1 MTFEEFFT
9 KKKIDLIALKKADN
23 SLYEEF
29 RKHFAAMGEKSFD
42 HTKKF
47 WFNRLRKSY
56 RLEEVIVDQK
66 ESKKS
71 VEVKEQ
77 QTVTTEQ
84 AIPATGFKPRFRA
97 PAIPSKPTTDTVSE
111 VDTNEPTKPE
121 TEGTTKPAGFK
132 PRFRAGATKAAIPKD
147 PATETTDATP
157 NAEQETAPIPEL
169 QASEGVDKT
178 AAANPISEETKKP
191 AGFKPRFKAGVTKAA
206 ITTDP
211 AAETASTDATPNAR
225 QETAPTAELQ
235 ASEATDKTEAVNP
248 ASEETKKPAGFKPRF
263 KAGVTK
269 AAITTNPAAEAA
281 STDAT
286 PNTEQETPP
295 IPELQASEGVDKT
308 AAANPISEEINKPA
322 GFKPRFKAGVTKAAI
337 TKDPTTETG
346 KTDATPNAEQETL
359 PIPELQVPEA
369 TDKTEAVNPASE
381 EINKP
386 AGFKPR
392 FKAGVTKAA
401 ITKDPTTET
410 GKTDATPNAEQ
421 ETPPIPELQVS
432 EATDKIE
439 AVNPASEEINKPA
452 GFKHRFKAGVTK
464 AAITKAAITKAAIT
478 KDPATETGKTDT
490 PSDTEQETP
499 PTAEQQVPEATDK
512 TEVANPASEEI
523 NKPVGFKPRFKAG
536 VTKVKNKDSE

>member
-169 QASEGVDKT
+169 QASEATDKT
-178 AAANPISEETKKP
+178 AAANPTSEETKKPAGFKPRFKAGVTKAAITKDPAAEAASTDASPNVRPETAPTAELQAAEGVDKTEVANPTSEETKKP

-211 AAETASTDATPNAR
+211 ATETASTDASPNAR
-225 QETAPTAELQ
+225 QETAPIPEVQ
-235 ASEATDKTEAVNP
+235 ASEGVDKTAAVNP
-248 ASEETKKPAGFKPRF
+248 ISEETKKPAGFKPRF

-269 AAITTNPAAEAA
+269 AAITNDPAAETGK
-281 STDAT
+281 TDAT
-286 PNTEQETPP
+286 PNAEQETAP
-295 IPELQASEGVDKT
+295 IPEQQGSEATDKT
-308 AAANPISEEINKPA
+308 EVVNPTSEEINKPA

-337 TKDPTTETG
+337 TKD
-346 KTDATPNAEQETL
+346 
-359 PIPELQVPEA
+359 
-369 TDKTEAVNPASE
+369 S
-381 EINKP
+381 
-386 AGFKPR
+386 
-392 FKAGVTKAA
+392 
-401 ITKDPTTET
+401 
-410 GKTDATPNAEQ
+410 
-421 ETPPIPELQVS
+421 
-432 EATDKIE
+432 
-439 AVNPASEEINKPA
+439 
-452 GFKHRFKAGVTK
+452 
-464 AAITKAAITKAAIT
+464 
-478 KDPATETGKTDT
+478 ATETGKTDT
-490 PSDTEQETP
+490 ISDTEQETP

-512 TEVANPASEEI
+512 TETANPASEEI

>member
-77 QTVTTEQ
+77 QTVTTKE

-111 VDTNEPTKPE
+111 VDTNEPTKTE

-132 PRFRAGATKAAIPKD
+132 PRFRAGATKAAIAKD
-147 PATETTDATP
+147 PVTETASTDATP
-157 NAEQETAPIPEL
+157 NAEQETASIPEL

-178 AAANPISEETKKP
+178 AAANPTSEETKKPAGFKPRFKAGVTKAAITKDPAAEAASTDASPNVRPETAPTAELQAAEGVDKTEVANPTSEETKKP

-211 AAETASTDATPNAR
+211 ATETASTDASPNAR

-235 ASEATDKTEAVNP
+235 ASEATDKTAAANP
-248 ASEETKKPAGFKPRF
+248 TSEETKKPAGFKPRF

-269 AAITTNPAAEAA
+269 AAITTDPLIETA

-286 PNTEQETPP
+286 PNARQETAP
-295 IPELQASEGVDKT
+295 ITEVQASEATDKT

-337 TKDPTTETG
+337 TKDPAAETATTDTTSDTEQEIPPT
-346 KTDATPNAEQETL
+346 AEQQ
-359 PIPELQVPEA
+359 IPEA
-369 TDKTEAVNPASE
+369 TDKTEA
-381 EINKP
+381 
-386 AGFKPR
+386 
-392 FKAGVTKAA
+392 
-401 ITKDPTTET
+401 
-410 GKTDATPNAEQ
+410 
-421 ETPPIPELQVS
+421 
-432 EATDKIE
+432 
-439 AVNPASEEINKPA
+439 
-452 GFKHRFKAGVTK
+452 
-464 AAITKAAITKAAIT
+464 
-478 KDPATETGKTDT
+478 
-490 PSDTEQETP
+490 
-499 PTAEQQVPEATDK
+499 
-512 TEVANPASEEI
+512 ANPASEEI